1 MIKNKSQIESILY
14 NYFVKEFLIRNG
26 KTFFSLIISFFLVIF
41 VLPFFM
47 TPDRFLKTLNNQL
60 SIVNSKNVF
69 DFFTSS
75 IIISTKQKN
84 INNSNN
90 SNNFAYFQPSPA
102 PSNRPSATPEPE
114 VANGLVEQPKPTTFL
129 QDFTKSVLTSTLT
142 PKPTKKPKP
151 TKAPDI
157 FPIDPSLARPGKN
170 PDEVFK
176 IASEKTCVPKEVL
189 KGIAY
194 IESGGFFD
202 VVSPKYFLL
211 YNSYNWWNSEFL
223 TEEKRICGGYGY
235 DQNTGIVPEDSK
247 FAGYKCKEGYNS
259 GLNVMGVMS
268 VSSYEQSKYA
278 QKVAN
283 LLGVRSADRRVI
295 LDALMIV
302 GLITKDNVKPTSCT
316 NWTAKQVAKA
326 ACGYYGSC
334 GFKDGTYYC
343 NTFCRNYKKF
353 GGKTNCQEA
362 VNQMQDNCWQ

>member
-1 MIKNKSQIESILY
+1 MNHNL
-14 NYFVKEFLIRNG
+14 R
-26 KTFFSLIISFFLVIF
+26 
-41 VLPFFM
+41 
-47 TPDRFLKTLNNQL
+47 
-60 SIVNSKNVF
+60 
-69 DFFTSS
+69 
-75 IIISTKQKN
+75 IIISLTIAFLVVNLYSRISSSPFITQIQAENIKGLLLNLRFPTFNLTKLFTLKYNSSNTKSVDKTDKN
-84 INNSNN
+84 YSFNLPTAPITPVVSNST
-90 SNNFAYFQPSPA
+90 YFQPSPE
-102 PSNRPSATPEPE
+102 PSNTPY
-114 VANGLVEQPKPTTFL
+114 PTDSVIFIP
-129 QDFTKSVLTSTLT
+129 TKSPTST
-142 PKPTKKPKP
+142 PKP
-151 TKAPDI
+151 TKAPNV
-157 FPIDPSLARPGKN
+157 FPIDPSLARPGKT

-211 YNSYNWWNSEFL
+211 YNSYDWWNSEFL

-278 QKVAN
+278 KKVAN
-283 LLGVRSADRRVI
+283 LLGVKSADRRVI

-302 GLITKDNVKPTSCT
+302 GLITKDNVKPASCT
-316 NWTAKQVAKA
+316 NWTGQQVAKA

-353 GGKTNCQEA
+353 GGKTDCQGA
-362 VNQMQDNCWQ
+362 VNKMQDNCWQ